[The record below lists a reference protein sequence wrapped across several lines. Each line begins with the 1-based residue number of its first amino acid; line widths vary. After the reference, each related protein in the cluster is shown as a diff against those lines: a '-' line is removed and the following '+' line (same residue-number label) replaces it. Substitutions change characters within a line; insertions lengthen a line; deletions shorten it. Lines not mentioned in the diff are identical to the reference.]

1 MKINHIIYI
10 AGLLALAGCSEMEE
24 ALTGRVPVTLSQST
38 VQATPTRAAQNLN
51 EGYIDKGADIDVL
64 IKGADEATYVFTAD
78 ANDDGK
84 MSPKSTVPYYP
95 ATGTVDIYAWYPSG
109 ALADF
114 EVSSDQT
121 ENAAYQSSDLM
132 VASATGKSKTSG
144 TVALAFDHKMA
155 KLNVNVTAGD
165 GITGITGITLKDV
178 QCKATFTKT
187 GDGIGTVTTVTT
199 DGEHAVSDIT
209 MTNNGAVVFPAQTL
223 DGELLAIATP
233 EGTATYAISSKDFE
247 AGHQYTLNITLNN
260 TAVGST
266 NYINGWSGSGSATV
280 NPAAADQLAIGDISD
295 QTYNGSAIEPTPT
308 VSYNSS
314 VLNSATDYELIYRDN
329 TNAGTAT
336 VIAIGKGTY
345 AGKAAA
351 KNFTIN
357 KADATY
363 TAPTQ
368 KTGLT
373 YTGDEQ
379 ALANAGTSGHG
390 TFAYCATQNGT
401 YTTTIP
407 TGTNAGSS
415 YAVYWK
421 LTGDSNH
428 NDASGSLTDI
438 SIAKA
443 TPSVTAPTAKPSLL
457 YTGSA
462 QQLIN
467 AGSTTA
473 SCTMQY
479 SLDNSTWSSDATSI
493 TGTAAQSYTVYY
505 KVVGND
511 NYNDV
516 AAASITAT
524 IVSFPSASSATADD
538 LGKIICSN
546 GHIHEAGSVPSGCTA
561 RAIIAYVGATGET
574 GYNHGLAMALSDD
587 SDGIVWNSNSST
599 DLNLSKVTDLSTAK
613 NNMSG
618 ISNTETIIS
627 SSTNSAAYKAKTH
640 AVQVTGCSQW
650 FLPSSGQWI
659 KVLGSNGLGKLSDGT
674 FKWNDWFDT
683 SQSSFK
689 AINSALTA
697 TGVGGT
703 ALTNNAYYWSGSE
716 CSANYAVYVLFVSS
730 SGVLVGNGG
739 KSNAYRVRAFLAF

>member
-64 IKGADEATYVFTAD
+64 IRGAEEATYVFTAD
-78 ANDDGK
+78 VNDDGK

-121 ENAAYQSSDLM
+121 GDAAYKSSDLM

-165 GITGITGITLKDV
+165 GITDITGITLKDV
-178 QCKATFTKT
+178 QRKATFTKT

-336 VIAIGKGTY
+336 VIAIGKSGTDY

-351 KNFTIN
+351 KNFTIQ

-363 TAPTQ
+363 TAPSK

-373 YTGDEQ
+373 YTGSAQ
-379 ALANAGTSGHG
+379 ALANEGSSSHG
-390 TFAYCATQNGT
+390 TFTYCDTQNGT

-443 TPSVTAPTAKPSLL
+443 TPSVAAPTAKSGLV
-457 YTGSA
+457 YSGSA

-467 AGSTTA
+467 AGSTTGG
-473 SCTMQY
+473 TLQY
-479 SLDNSTWSSDATSI
+479 SLDNSTWSSNATTI

-505 KVVGND
+505 KVVGNE

-516 AAASITAT
+516 AAASIIAT
-524 IVSFPSASSATADD
+524 ISFPSASSATASDV
-538 LGKIICSN
+538 GKVICSN
-546 GHIHEAGSVPSGCTA
+546 GHIHTNVNDVTCGGTPQAM
-561 RAIIAYVGATGET
+561 IAYVGTASSCS
-574 GYNHGLAMALSDD
+574 HGLAIALADASTSCKWNNAASTVSSWAGSHSVSGGTWRLPSGDDWMYMFQACGGSTRTTTWTDDMSYSYGNFRTKLKALNSSYDVQSNRYWSSKDYDSDSAWKYIFDD
-587 SDGIVWNSNSST
+587 SKFGWY
-599 DLNLSKVTDLSTAK
+599 
-613 NNMSG
+613 
-618 ISNTETIIS
+618 
-627 SSTNSAAYKAKTH
+627 STNSY
-640 AVQVTGCSQW
+640 G
-650 FLPSSGQWI
+650 
-659 KVLGSNGLGKLSDGT
+659 
-674 FKWNDWFDT
+674 
-683 SQSSFK
+683 
-689 AINSALTA
+689 
-697 TGVGGT
+697 
-703 ALTNNAYYWSGSE
+703 Y
-716 CSANYAVYVLFVSS
+716 
-730 SGVLVGNGG
+730 
-739 KSNAYRVRAFLAF
+739 VRAVLAF

>member
-78 ANDDGK
+78 VSDDGK

-95 ATGTVDIYAWYPSG
+95 ATGTVDIYAWYPSE
-109 ALADF
+109 ASADF

-121 ENAAYQSSDLM
+121 GDAAYQSSDLM

-336 VIAIGKGTY
+336 VIAIGTGTY

-351 KNFTIN
+351 KNFTIQ
-357 KADATY
+357 KAD
-363 TAPTQ
+363 
-368 KTGLT
+368 L
-373 YTGDEQ
+373 
-379 ALANAGTSGHG
+379 
-390 TFAYCATQNGT
+390 
-401 YTTTIP
+401 
-407 TGTNAGSS
+407 SS
-415 YAVYWK
+415 LSVSMSDWSYN
-421 LTGDSNH
+421 S
-428 NDASGSLTDI
+428 SS
-438 SIAKA
+438 S
-443 TPSVTAPTAKPSLL
+443 TPSVTGNSGSGTVTYQYKSSGAADNTYSEDKPSNAGTYTVKATVAETANYNGGTATADFTISKATQSVTLSATSL
-457 YTGSA
+457 TIDVGSTGSFTVTRSGDGAITATSSNESIATASVDQSTGVVTVSKVATGDATITVEVAEGTNYNAYSGSALTVTVSSDPGIAFDNVTSSHKGYYIAKNGKAYSTMALANQYSTAVGYICYAGSVDKYFSKFIAIALNDAHTTYTTYSDAQSKVGTYASTNAVTVGSTTYNTNSGSSGSSCYDVVTNSTSTASNTRTGSA
-462 QQLIN
+462 AKGWRIPTVTDWRYIFAGIGGPSATSPVGVGSGTAYGN
-467 AGSTTA
+467 GSTLRSSINTA
-473 SCTMQY
+473 C
-479 SLDNSTWSSDATSI
+479 
-493 TGTAAQSYTVYY
+493 
-505 KVVGND
+505 GN
-511 NYNDV
+511 
-516 AAASITAT
+516 
-524 IVSFPSASSATADD
+524 
-538 LGKIICSN
+538 
-546 GHIHEAGSVPSGCTA
+546 
-561 RAIIAYVGATGET
+561 
-574 GYNHGLAMALSDD
+574 
-587 SDGIVWNSNSST
+587 
-599 DLNLSKVTDLSTAK
+599 
-613 NNMSG
+613 
-618 ISNTETIIS
+618 
-627 SSTNSAAYKAKTH
+627 
-640 AVQVTGCSQW
+640 
-650 FLPSSGQWI
+650 
-659 KVLGSNGLGKLSDGT
+659 
-674 FKWNDWFDT
+674 
-683 SQSSFK
+683 
-689 AINSALTA
+689 
-697 TGVGGT
+697 T
-703 ALTNNAYYWSGSE
+703 ALQPYYWSSSELSGSTGN
-716 CSANYAVYVLFVSS
+716 AWYYGFNYSYFYITS
-730 SGVLVGNGG
+730 
-739 KSNAYRVRAFLAF
+739 KSNINYVRAVFAY